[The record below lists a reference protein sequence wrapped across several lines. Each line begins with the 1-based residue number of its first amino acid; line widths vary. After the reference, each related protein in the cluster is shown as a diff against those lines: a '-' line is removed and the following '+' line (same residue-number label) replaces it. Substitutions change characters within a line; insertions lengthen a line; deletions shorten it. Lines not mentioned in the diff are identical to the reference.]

1 MSCLE
6 IKQNESLTKWSS
18 QKWSS
23 CLLWTEVAS
32 VHILMW
38 FTDLY
43 HRSEFQSIA
52 QTVLWLRYLLINIFL
67 FSYYCDLCFSPSHN
81 DDKPSC
87 MRAVFWLNNS
97 VALGRGAV
105 HFSDPSHILSGR
117 TVSQSRS
124 FSVGVCLEVLLVN
137 LAFLFPMFL
146 LFSFLFPLFVNFYSS
161 LFQQNNISQGN
172 WWWGVWEKQDL
183 LPWDWRAPPGGDEWE
198 ERWGSCSRAEPNSF
212 CWPVPPLD
220 ACTLQNVTYDAHI
233 PPPM

>member
-1 MSCLE
+1 MTMNPAVWE
-6 IKQNESLTKWSS
+6 
-18 QKWSS
+18 
-23 CLLWTEVAS
+23 
-32 VHILMW
+32 
-38 FTDLY
+38 
-43 HRSEFQSIA
+43 
-52 QTVLWLRYLLINIFL
+52 
-67 FSYYCDLCFSPSHN
+67 LCF
-81 DDKPSC
+81 D
-87 MRAVFWLNNS
+87 WNNS

-105 HFSDPSHILSGR
+105 HWVISL
-117 TVSQSRS
+117 VSQTQPTPFLEGQSHSPEVSQLAFVWKCRS
-124 FSVGVCLEVLLVN
+124 LTLLSLFSV
-137 LAFLFPMFL
+137 FL

-220 ACTLQNVTYDAHI
+220 ACTLQNVTYEAHI